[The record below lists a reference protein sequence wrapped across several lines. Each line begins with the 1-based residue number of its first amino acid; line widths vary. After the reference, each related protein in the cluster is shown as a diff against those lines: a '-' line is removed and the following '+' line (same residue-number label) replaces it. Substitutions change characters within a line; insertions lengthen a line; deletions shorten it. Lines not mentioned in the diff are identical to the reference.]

1 MNENNANFTP
11 EAPNFRT
18 LVRMSFQG
26 LTNFPYI
33 EEDFDALTNYEL
45 LSKVVEYLN
54 QVISNNNEQNTLMTG
69 LYNAYVSLQDY
80 VNDYFD
86 NLDVQEEINNKLDEM
101 SRSGE
106 LTTLISNYVD
116 PYITAQNQEISSFK
130 NEVNATINQQNNKIN
145 ALEDGSPLVASSV
158 EEMTETDKIYVNTTD
173 GYWYYYD
180 GTEWQQGA
188 VYQATQ
194 IQNNSVD
201 LEELVTNVNNSIN
214 CEIISTDELING
226 KYISNGGSVGESVNY
241 SISDFIFLNVGDRI
255 VYTSGGSQSNCLLAQ
270 YYRYRL
276 GDKYFPI
283 INGVGTSVASK
294 DIDYTAI
301 TSGLYVVSGRTSN
314 MTDIK
319 IYRKNLIK
327 NVITD
332 IKLDSINNIIPIDES
347 NIQSNKYVE
356 YTGQVRNFSE
366 YDDEFWV
373 SNFIEIK
380 PNSKIK
386 LLTTAKQL
394 PESTTTNV
402 GIAIYDGAKSYL
414 AGYKYIEGSNYV
426 EMDIPATA
434 KYVNFTITS
443 AMKKTGYYLYYT
455 KLDQTIETTT
465 SEPELYRSLLKVGA
479 IGDSLASGECAYKL
493 GGVDR
498 LVDIYKHSWPQY
510 MARMSGNAYINFSKG
525 GMNTRTWLTNEK
537 GYPLASQSEN
547 ICDAYIIGL
556 GVNDANN
563 LGLEYLGTS
572 NDIDTSDYTNN
583 EDTFYGNYAGIIQ
596 RMQELQPK
604 AKFFL
609 LTMPRTTT
617 LYQTFNEAIRDIATI
632 LDNCY
637 VIDLEEHASEFGTG
651 SFDNLN
657 ARNGHFNAIAYNNIA
672 IQISKLISKYMYE
685 NYTEF
690 SQVEFIGTDYEW

>member
-101 SRSGE
+101 SKSGE
-106 LTTLISNYVD
+106 LTTLISNYID

-145 ALEDGSPLVASSV
+145 ALEEGSPLVASSV
-158 EEMTETDKIYVNTTD
+158 EGMTDTTRIYVNTSN

-180 GTEWQQGA
+180 GDSWEQGG

-194 IQNNSVD
+194 IQDNSVD
-201 LEELVTNVNNSIN
+201 LESLVENINNSIN

-226 KYISNGGSVGESVNY
+226 KYISNGGSVGTSTNY
-241 SISDFIFLNVGDRI
+241 SMSDFIFLNVGDRI

-270 YYRYRL
+270 YYRYRE
-276 GDKYFPI
+276 GDKYFAI
-283 INGVGTSVASK
+283 INGEGSSVTSK
-294 DIDYTAI
+294 DIDYTAV

-327 NVITD
+327 NVIND
-332 IKLDSINNIIPIDES
+332 IKLDSINNIIPIDED

-356 YTGQVRNFSE
+356 YTGQVRNFNE
-366 YDDEFWV
+366 YNDEFWV

-394 PESTTTNV
+394 PENTTTNV

-414 AGYKYIEGSNYV
+414 TGYKYIEGSNYV

-434 KYVNFTITS
+434 KYVNFTITA

-510 MARMSGNAYINFSKG
+510 MARMSGNTYINFSKG
-525 GMNTRTWLTNEK
+525 GMNTRTWLTSEK
-537 GYPLASQSEN
+537 GYPLASQTEN

-563 LGLEYLGTS
+563 LGLSYLGTS
-572 NDIDTSDYTNN
+572 SDIDTSDYTNN
-583 EDTFYGNYAGIIQ
+583 GDTFYGNYAGIIQ
-596 RMQELQPK
+596 RMQVLQPK

-632 LDNCY
+632 LNNCY

-651 SFDNLN
+651 SFDALN